1 MSLAR
6 FEYAAVNTLGVTAS
20 GVIES
25 ATTQDAYRTLAAR
38 GLTPLYVRESRAHQ
52 PLFSFGTIRADD
64 ITGFTRELSV
74 LLDARIP
81 LDRGL
86 ASIANHH
93 EKPALRTIVREIAQ
107 AVESGIALTEAMSR
121 HPHLFSEVYVETIR
135 AAERT
140 GNLGGIVAHLADLL
154 ERRDETRRMLKRAL
168 TYPAIVTTIIL
179 AAIIV
184 IFVFVIPRFSA
195 TFQAQGVTL
204 PAVTRIVQS
213 VASSFTTFWY
223 LYAAAVLTG
232 SVALALMWRTVS
244 GRLRLEHVLYRTPYL
259 GTMLVSD
266 LISRFGG
273 IMSIGL
279 ASGLDVIDS
288 LAIAGRSTGSR
299 LFSAHTTQM
308 AERLRGGA
316 SLPGVLD
323 NSTLIPSFARRM
335 IVAGKDAKELSKACD
350 AVGRHYE
357 RRATHLM
364 RNINTII
371 EPILTVA
378 LAGIVL
384 VVALSVFLPMWE
396 MIRVKR

>member
-1 MSLAR
+1 MTLAR
-6 FEYAAVNTLGVTAS
+6 FEYAAVNAVGVTAS

-25 ATTQDAYRTLAAR
+25 ASTQDAYRTLAAR
-38 GLTPLYVRESRAHQ
+38 GLTPLFVRESRVYQ
-52 PLFSFGTIRADD
+52 PLFSFGAINAED

-86 ASIANHH
+86 ASIADHH
-93 EKPALRTIVREIAQ
+93 EKPALRTVVRKIAQ
-107 AVESGIALTEAMSR
+107 AVESGVALTEAMSR
-121 HPHLFSEVYVETIR
+121 HPRLFSEVYVETIR
-135 AAERT
+135 AAEKT
-140 GNLGGIVAHLADLL
+140 GNLDGIVAHLADLL

-168 TYPAIVTTIIL
+168 TYPAIVTTVIF
-179 AAIIV
+179 AAIVV
-184 IFVFVIPRFSA
+184 IFVFVIPRFAA
-195 TFQAQGVTL
+195 TFEAQGVTL
-204 PAVTRIVQS
+204 PAITRVIQS
-213 VASSFTTFWY
+213 IAASFTAFWY
-223 LYAAAVLTG
+223 LYAAAFLTG
-232 SVALALMWRTVS
+232 SASLVLMWRSVS

-288 LAIAGRSTGSR
+288 IAIAGRSTGSR
-299 LFSAHTTQM
+299 LFAAHTSQM
-308 AERLRGGA
+308 TEHLRGGA
-316 SLPGVLD
+316 SLPDVLD
-323 NSTLIPSFARRM
+323 SASLIPSFARRM

-364 RNINTII
+364 RNINTVI